1 MDNVEIK
8 KIIEAALLAGGR
20 PLSLDK
26 LAELFGKGFTPSR
39 KMLREALDGLG
50 KDYEDRGIEL
60 KEVASGYRIQV
71 KSSMS
76 DWLTPLWEEK
86 APRYSS
92 ALLETLSLI
101 AYRQP
106 ITRGEIEDVRGVAV
120 TTNIMRTLLDRGWV
134 KVVGHRDV
142 PGRPAMFATTR
153 EFLDYFGLK
162 KLEDL
167 PPLSEIKE
175 LAVDDMELSLP
186 QVSPQAD
193 LIDSLEKIDPR
204 TDEFKDG
211 GERKEKEVSE
221 KPTDIVMS
229 PTGLELG

>member
-26 LAELFGKGFTPSR
+26 LAELFSKRFTPSR

-50 KDYEDRGIEL
+50 KDYESRGIEL

-86 APRYSS
+86 APRYSR

-120 TTNIMRTLLDRGWV
+120 TTNIMRTLLARGWV

-186 QVSPQAD
+186 QVSSQAD
-193 LIDSLEKIDPR
+193 LIDSLEKVDPR
-204 TDEFKDG
+204 TVEFKDG
-211 GERKEKEVSE
+211 GERKKKEVSE
-221 KPTDIVMS
+221 KPTDIVMP
-229 PTGLELG
+229 PTGLEPG